1 MSRPNRF
8 RTIADYHRFA
18 GLPPPDHPLLSVIDY
33 GQVEYQIE
41 GEAVSWVQDFYSV
54 GLKRDVDA
62 RLWYGRQEYDFEGGL
77 MAFIAPGRV
86 VSLRLIASDA
96 SRKPSGYLLLL
107 HPELFY
113 GTQLASRIGA
123 YEMFHYAL
131 TEALFLSPREETV
144 IEELLQNIAREY
156 RAVIDRF
163 SQRII
168 VTQVEQLLSYAE
180 RFYARQFVTRQAAG
194 HRVIARL
201 EEVLREA
208 CQPDRLEVD
217 GPPRVSDLARA
228 VHLSPN
234 YLATLLRELTGRSTQ
249 QHIQAHLVERGKEL
263 LVTTDESVSGIA
275 YRLGFRHAASF
286 SKLFRRET
294 AVTPTAYREGARLR

>member
-1 MSRPNRF
+1 MSPPNRF

-33 GQVEYQIE
+33 AKVRYQIDGAE
-41 GEAVSWVQDFYSV
+41 LSWVQDFYAV
-54 GLKRDVDA
+54 GLKRDVNA
-62 RLWYGRQEYDFEGGL
+62 RLWYGRQEYDFEGGF
-77 MAFIAPGRV
+77 MAFIAPGRRV
-86 VSLRLIASDA
+86 TLQIEASDA
-96 SRKPSGYLLLL
+96 PVKPTGYLLLV
-107 HPELFY
+107 HPEFLY
-113 GTQLASRIGA
+113 GTQLATRIGS
-123 YEMFHYAL
+123 YDMFHYAL
-131 TEALFLSPREETV
+131 TEALFLSPREET
-144 IEELLQNIAREY
+144 IIKELLQNIAREY

-163 SQRII
+163 SQGILA
-168 VTQVEQLLSYAE
+168 TQVEQLLSYAE

-201 EEVLREA
+201 DEVLREA
-208 CQPDRLEVD
+208 CHPDRLAAD
-217 GPPRVSDLARA
+217 GLPRVGDLARA
-228 VHLSPN
+228 LHLSPN

-263 LVTTDESVSGIA
+263 LVTTDDSVSGIA
-275 YRLGFRHAASF
+275 YRLGFQHAASF